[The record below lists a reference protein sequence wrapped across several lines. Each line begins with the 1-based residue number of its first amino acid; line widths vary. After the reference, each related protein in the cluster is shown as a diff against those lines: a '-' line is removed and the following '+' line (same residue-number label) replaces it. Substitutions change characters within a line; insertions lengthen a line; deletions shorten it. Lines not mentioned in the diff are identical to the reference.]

1 MFLVPVEPDWS
12 LFIEVLASPKQ
23 KDEKRTHKCIKEQKD
38 TYMAVVEKYTLDGA
52 KTLTLMKH
60 K

>member
-1 MFLVPVEPDWS
+1 

-38 TYMAVVEKYTLDGA
+38 TYVAVVEKYTLDGA
-52 KTLTLMKH
+52 KTFTLMKH